1 MPEQLPKTKIEN
13 GIRYILDE
21 RTETYLPDLK
31 LEETEEET
39 KPLGKYGLLRKSYL
53 KEHKS
58 PIYQRMLMDGTL
70 YRHLQEIDRAA
81 KKRLDMI
88 LPELKERTGI
98 TEYLKATDQM
108 RWVGLMNDVMAQAEE
123 IVFSELIYD

>member
-1 MPEQLPKTKIEN
+1 MQEQLPKTKTEN

-31 LEETEEET
+31 SEETEEET
-39 KPLGKYGLLRKSYL
+39 TPLGKYGRLRRNYL
-53 KEHKS
+53 REHRS
-58 PIYQRMLMDGTL
+58 SMYQEMIISGTL
-70 YRHLQEIDRAA
+70 YGHLQEIDRAA
-81 KKRLDMI
+81 KERLDMI
-88 LPELKERTGI
+88 LPGLKERAGI

-108 RWVGLMNDVMAQAEE
+108 RWVGLMNSVMAQAEE